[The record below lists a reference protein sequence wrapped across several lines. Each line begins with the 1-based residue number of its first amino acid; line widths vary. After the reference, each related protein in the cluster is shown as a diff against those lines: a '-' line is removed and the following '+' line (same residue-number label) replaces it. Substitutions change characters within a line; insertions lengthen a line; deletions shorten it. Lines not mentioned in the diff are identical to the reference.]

1 MNETAI
7 DYQAEY
13 DRLRALNHDLSEQ
26 VVVLTQKIEGMAAHI
41 ECLSNTIRSLER
53 DNAIMRGQLDV
64 VNLIFGGNS

>member
-1 MNETAI
+1 MNEIAI

-26 VVVLTQKIEGMAAHI
+26 AAALTQKNEAMAAHI